1 VYATLCSRKVGYVG
15 KPGAQ
20 KVGSVEGLDVVVWWV
35 GFASL
40 SEPGIVLDIL
50 RKCYPRHGH
59 VYIGGRQIHEYA
71 ERIS

>member
-1 VYATLCSRKVGYVG
+1 M
-15 KPGAQ
+15 
-20 KVGSVEGLDVVVWWV
+20 VGSVEGLDVVVWWV